1 MDFKHN
7 VITENT
13 ERNREWFKFIGYKE
27 VNVSETEDFLIT
39 LTCKRTK
46 NRKTYIE
53 HFYTSVSQKQL
64 MKDLPKY
71 KNHFIFLNQE
81 ENLRGVS
88 AIRND
93 SDINQWFIADTDFND
108 ELEWFFCDKEN
119 IKECETYTTFTKA
132 TVDDIIIYNRR
143 STKQI

>member
-53 HFYTSVSQKQL
+53 PFYTSVSQKQL
-64 MKDLPKY
+64 MKDLSKY
-71 KNHFIFLNQE
+71 GNHFI
-81 ENLRGVS
+81 
-88 AIRND
+88 
-93 SDINQWFIADTDFND
+93 
-108 ELEWFFCDKEN
+108 
-119 IKECETYTTFTKA
+119 
-132 TVDDIIIYNRR
+132 
-143 STKQI
+143 